1 MWRGRGSGPR
11 RRHLTIGRR
20 RGLTN
25 TTTTRSRVR
34 ERDALAPDVAIARTT
49 RAPDQARRASARAAQ
64 ACGCQKVGHQL
75 EQAFL
80 RRMRGLSRGH
90 ATVAVAGGCGPAGPG
105 RSLVAGGG
113 RAGHCGVGGG
123 AGGDCRTGGLL
134 AGRALLPSA
143 CTVGGL
149 PRRDRSRAAAGP
161 PSPGGGVQS
170 RVRCRSP
177 GLASCRSGR
186 RARRR
191 GRDGAGSGCGL
202 GGEPWWLCC
211 GGCAAGTRGAADV
224 RGRAAR

>member
-11 RRHLTIGRR
+11 RRHLTIGIH

-90 ATVAVAGGCGPAGPG
+90 ATVAVAVAGGCGPAGPG

-134 AGRALLPSA
+134 AGRALVRSA
-143 CTVGGL
+143 VYHAAIAVE
-149 PRRDRSRAAAGP
+149 RRQVHRALAAACK
-161 PSPGGGVQS
+161 SGG
-170 RVRCRSP
+170 RCRSP

-191 GRDGAGSGCGL
+191 GRDGAGSGCGS